1 MLSFS
6 VPLQEVMKYGP
17 ENQMAWIPGKEN
29 DSAIIKLLYLSI
41 KPKLYFLILF
51 YCHCSSM

>member
-29 DSAIIKLLYLSI
+29 DSAIIKLLHLSI
-41 KPKLYFLILF
+41 KLKLYFLILF